1 MFSWF
6 FHYLLN
12 KNLIKIVQ
20 KSFKAH
26 LSRIIILFSHK
37 KDLAPAMKSL
47 KFKIPVALQNALYDV
62 IGLTL
67 LILSLDGDWCQ
78 RYVCNK

>member
-1 MFSWF
+1 
-6 FHYLLN
+6 
-12 KNLIKIVQ
+12 
-20 KSFKAH
+20 
-26 LSRIIILFSHK
+26 
-37 KDLAPAMKSL
+37 MKSL
-47 KFKIPVALQNALYDV
+47 NFKIPVAVQNALCDM